1 MSAKPPSFVFIMAD
15 DMGYADV
22 GCYGAR
28 APVTPR
34 LDRMAAEGVR
44 FTDGYSNSPV
54 CSPTRFALI
63 TGRYQYRLRGAA
75 EEPIASAARNRPD
88 LGLPAGFPTLP
99 ALLRGAGYTTALAGK
114 WHLGYPPH
122 FGPLK
127 SGYQEFFGPL
137 GGGIDYFSHCDR
149 RGVHDLFDGEAE
161 VHRIGYVTDLISDR
175 AVDFIERQRAGA
187 APFLLSVH
195 YTAPHWPWE
204 TRADEAESRRIGS
217 AIHHVDGG
225 SVEIYQAMIRH
236 MDEGIGRILDA
247 IDESGAGEHTL
258 AVFTSDNGAERY
270 SDSWPF
276 VGHKMD
282 LLEGGIRVPLIARWP
297 AAIGRG
303 GVTSQVAISM
313 DWAATFLD
321 AAGVA
326 PHPDFPLDGISLLP
340 ALSDPSRVTER
351 ELFWRMKHRRQ
362 RALRSGPWKYLSM
375 DGHEYLFDLSRD
387 ARERANVAR
396 RYPERLEELTKRYDA
411 WETTMPPVPDD
422 AIVSLVYGDADI
434 PNPTG

>member
-1 MSAKPPSFVFIMAD
+1 MPPSFVFIMAD

-28 APVTPR
+28 APITPR
-34 LDRMAAEGVR
+34 LDRMAAEGLR

-88 LGLPAGFPTLP
+88 LGLPTGHPTLP
-99 ALLRGAGYTTALAGK
+99 SLLAGAGYATALVGK

-161 VHRIGYVTDLISDR
+161 VHRTGYMTDLITDR
-175 AVDFIERQRAGA
+175 ALDFIERQRARA
-187 APFLLSVH
+187 TPYLLSVH

-204 TRADEAESRRIGS
+204 TRSDEAESRRIGA

-225 SVEIYQAMIRH
+225 SVDIYRAMIGH

-247 IDESGAGEHTL
+247 LARTGGAEDTL
-258 AVFTSDNGAERY
+258 VVFTSDNGAERF

-276 VGHKMD
+276 VGKKMD

-297 AAIGRG
+297 AVIRPG
-303 GVTSQVAISM
+303 GVTAQAAVTM
-313 DWAATFLD
+313 DWVATFLA
-321 AAGVA
+321 AAGVPA
-326 PHPDFPLDGISLLP
+326 HPDHPLDGMDLLP
-340 ALSDPSRVTER
+340 VLADPARVAAR
-351 ELFWRMKHRRQ
+351 DLYWRMKHRQQ
-362 RALRSGPWKYLSM
+362 RAVRSGSWKYLAM
-375 DGHEYLFDLSRD
+375 DGHEYLFDLSHD
-387 ARERANVAR
+387 ARERANLAR
-396 RYPERLEELTKRYDA
+396 RYPERLAELRRGYDA
-411 WETTMPPVPDD
+411 WAATMPPVPDD
-422 AIVSLVYGDADI
+422 ATVSLVYGAADI

>member
-1 MSAKPPSFVFIMAD
+1 MPPNFVFIMAD
-15 DMGYADV
+15 DLGYADV

-28 APVTPR
+28 APITPR
-34 LDRMAAEGVR
+34 LDGMAAEGLR
-44 FTDGYSNSPV
+44 FTDAYSNSPV
-54 CSPTRFALI
+54 CSPTRFALM

-75 EEPIASAARNRPD
+75 EEPIASAARTRPD
-88 LGLPAGFPTLP
+88 LGLPPGYPTLP
-99 ALLRGAGYTTALAGK
+99 SLLAAAGYATALAGK

-149 RGVHDLFDGEAE
+149 RGIHDLFEGETE

-175 AVDFIERQRAGA
+175 AVEFIEGQRARA
-187 APFLLSVH
+187 TPYLLSVH

-225 SVEIYQAMIRH
+225 SVEIYQTMIHH
-236 MDEGIGRILDA
+236 MDEGVGRILDA
-247 IDESGAGEHTL
+247 LGAAEDTL
-258 AVFTSDNGAERY
+258 VVFTSDNGAERF

-276 VGHKMD
+276 VGKKMD

-297 AAIGRG
+297 GMVRPG
-303 GVTSQVAISM
+303 GVTAQVAITM
-313 DWAATFLD
+313 DWVATFLA

-326 PHPDFPLDGISLLP
+326 PDPAHPLDGISLLP
-340 ALSDPSRVTER
+340 ALTDPAAVASR

-362 RALRSGPWKYLSM
+362 RAVRSGAWKYLAM

-387 ARERANVAR
+387 ARERANFAR
-396 RYPERLEELTKRYDA
+396 RYPERLADLRASYEA
-411 WETTMPPVPDD
+411 WASTMPPVPED
-422 AIVSLVYGDADI
+422 AKVSLVYGEADI
-434 PNPTG
+434 PNPSG